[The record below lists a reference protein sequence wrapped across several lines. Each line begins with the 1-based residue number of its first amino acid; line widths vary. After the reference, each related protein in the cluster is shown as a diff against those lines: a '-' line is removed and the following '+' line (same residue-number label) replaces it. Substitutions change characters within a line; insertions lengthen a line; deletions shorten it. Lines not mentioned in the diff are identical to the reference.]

1 MIERTFVMMKP
12 GVLQR
17 RIAGEVLSR
26 FEKKGLKLI
35 ALKLIRIDKEQA
47 KKHYAEHADKP
58 FFQEL
63 IDYIISGPVVAMAF
77 EGDNAVSLV
86 RNLCGA
92 TKALD
97 APAGTIRGDY
107 ALHTNN
113 NVVHASDSVE
123 SAERELS
130 LFFLPK
136 DFFVWEDGNSA
147 WF

>member
-1 MIERTFVMMKP
+1 MERTFVMMKP

-35 ALKLIRIDKEQA
+35 ALKLMRIDKEQA
-47 KKHYAEHADKP
+47 KKHYAEHASKP

-92 TKALD
+92 TKSLD
-97 APAGTIRGDY
+97 ACAGTIRGDY

-136 DFFVWEDGNSA
+136 DFFEWEDGNHL